1 MDTRFRY
8 TSTNPYIKS
17 KTDWNFL
24 TDRGVYPYDYMN
36 SWEKFD
42 ETELPKKE
50 YFYSNLYEE
59 YINDKDYTRTNI
71 VWKHFKIKNLVNI
84 MICI

>member
-1 MDTRFRY
+1 M
-8 TSTNPYIKS
+8 
-17 KTDWNFL
+17 L
-24 TDRGVYPYDYMN
+24 TDKSVYPYDYMN